1 MSNSFVTPQTV
12 ACQAPLSMGFP
23 SQEYW
28 SGLPF
33 SSSRSSWPGD
43 RTSISHI
50 SCSGRQI
57 LYHWATREAHCI
69 SWIWAVEL
77 PRRVNSNMGLSAS
90 GGPHRPSPTCP
101 LLLFAWALTEQINLG
116 LKEGLCV
123 QVYRSAWHVSS
134 PYSQKIETKAL
145 LRNSFFSRA
154 FWEKKWDHLI
164 PLLGGTIST
173 YKNPCLPVLK
183 EGSFIVRDILDVF
196 LSKFH
201 LKIILL
207 HL

>member
-12 ACQAPLSMGFP
+12 ACQAPLCMGFP
-23 SQEYW
+23 RQEYW
-28 SGLPF
+28 RGLPF

-90 GGPHRPSPTCP
+90 ITFRFCTPAPPHPCTAFWRCAHPFLI
-101 LLLFAWALTEQINLG
+101 LLTFTWLTPPHHTRLGKGRYLWPKFQIRISN
-116 LKEGLCV
+116 
-123 QVYRSAWHVSS
+123 SS
-134 PYSQKIETKAL
+134 PPWRSPQEI
-145 LRNSFFSRA
+145 
-154 FWEKKWDHLI
+154 
-164 PLLGGTIST
+164 
-173 YKNPCLPVLK
+173 
-183 EGSFIVRDILDVF
+183 
-196 LSKFH
+196 
-201 LKIILL
+201 
-207 HL
+207 